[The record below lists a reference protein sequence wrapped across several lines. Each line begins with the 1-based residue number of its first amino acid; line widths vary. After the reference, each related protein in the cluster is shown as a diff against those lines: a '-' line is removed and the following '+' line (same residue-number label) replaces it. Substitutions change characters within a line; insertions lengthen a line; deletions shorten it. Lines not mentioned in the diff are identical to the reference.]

1 MQSVSSQDKR
11 TIIQIVEEIYSKIQP
26 TLHPLD
32 ASDRTFVAIIKA
44 LISLNNEPTN
54 PRQLAACIQKHGFT
68 TLGGNTPYA
77 TVSGHISTHFTRVR
91 KQLVPRPV
99 LGKVSHP
106 TMTKR
111 LLYYLLDPDGILREH
126 LSRYFPFGETSISRH
141 PQRPISPP
149 SSREGTPRS
158 SYETA
163 SVTEN
168 QMSVESPSQLIDETP
183 ILAETDVSSSKEKF
197 QQENFDK
204 PFKNEFRF
212 TDENEN
218 FDSFTKQMNLAI
230 QQEAANV
237 EMDVTLTNLESSS
250 SDKLFENATET
261 SNSVT
266 NILNGKKRRAENGER
281 HDTVSQCLPRPT
293 PVYLT
298 FPHYILPPRRPRNL
312 SSPRVLLSPD
322 IRIIKING
330 LEVFSTKIKV
340 GGTEIQLLRRVD
352 SNCVDKFSLI
362 QVGERKPRSTDRK
375 WITLE
380 EAQTLA
386 AKLNIEEKLGRFL
399 DPRLFDYFDVDLD
412 LPQPAGT
419 CCGPLAG
426 FAYWFQCVN
435 PKKIFLG

>member
-26 TLHPLD
+26 ILHPLD

-111 LLYYLLDPDGILREH
+111 LLYYLLDPDDILREH
-126 LSRYFPFGETSISRH
+126 LSRYFPFNETSISRH
-141 PQRPISPP
+141 SQRPISPP

-163 SVTEN
+163 SITEN
-168 QMSVESPSQLIDETP
+168 QMSVESPCQLIEETH
-183 ILAETDVSSSKEKF
+183 IQSETGVSSPKEKF
-197 QQENFDK
+197 QYENFEK
-204 PFKNEFRF
+204 PSKNEFRF

-218 FDSFTKQMNLAI
+218 FESFTKQVTSAI
-230 QQEAANV
+230 QHEAANV
-237 EMDVTLTNLESSS
+237 EMDVTSTTVESSP
-250 SDKLFENATET
+250 SDKLLESATEPST
-261 SNSVT
+261 SAT
-266 NILNGKKRRAENGER
+266 NILSGKKRRAENGER
-281 HDTVSQCLPRPT
+281 HELVSQCLPRPT

-312 SSPRVLLSPD
+312 SSPRVPLSPD
-322 IRIIKING
+322 IRMVKING

-340 GGTEIQLLRRVD
+340 GETEVQILRRVD
-352 SNCVDKFSLI
+352 TNCVDKFSLI
-362 QVGERKPRSTDRK
+362 QIGERKPRSTDKR

-386 AKLNIEEKLGRFL
+386 AKLNIEEKLGKFL

-412 LPQPAGT
+412 LPVPTGT

-426 FAYWFQCVN
+426 FAYWF
-435 PKKIFLG
+435 